1 MKLYSGIDL
10 HSSNSFVGVINE
22 QDQRLFRRKLP
33 NDLSTILQALDPF
46 KESLE
51 GVVVESTFNWY
62 WLVDGLMENGYK
74 VHLANPSAIK
84 QYEGLKHTD
93 DNWDSFWLA
102 HLLRLGILPEGYIYP
117 KETRSVRDFLR
128 RRLIYVK
135 HKTTHIL
142 SLQSLFNRALGIRI
156 SSRDIYKLKEENV
169 KEIFDD
175 PNLVTIV
182 KHSLGT
188 IHFLKRKV
196 KEIEK
201 DILGQ
206 VKLRKEFILLKTIP
220 GIGDILAL
228 TIMLEVGDITRFKKV
243 GNYSSY
249 CRCVKT
255 NRLSNNKSKGK
266 GNSKNGNKYLS
277 WAFVEAAHFA
287 KRFCPEAEKF
297 YHRKIAKTKEVVAR
311 KALANKI
318 ARASFYIMRDQVA
331 FDVKKLFA

>member
-51 GVVVESTFNWY
+51 GVVIESTFNWY

>member
-22 QDQRLFRRKLP
+22 QDQRLFGRKLP